1 MANGYRR
8 TVAPRQGDGAIEL
21 VADIGFILRIVEKH
35 FALNHLHA
43 GTCAARMAWVLPMVT
58 LSRK

>member
-1 MANGYRR
+1 MAIAEPLRR
-8 TVAPRQGDGAIEL
+8 AGDGAIEL

-43 GTCAARMAWVLPMVT
+43 GTCAARMAWCCRQT

>member
-1 MANGYRR
+1 MAIAEPLRR
-8 TVAPRQGDGAIEL
+8 AEGDGAIEL

-43 GTCAARMAWVLPMVT
+43 GTLRGAHGLGCCRW
-58 LSRK
+58 

>member
-1 MANGYRR
+1 MAIAEPLRR
-8 TVAPRQGDGAIEL
+8 AGDGAIEL

-35 FALNHLHA
+35 LALNHLHA
-43 GTCAARMAWVLPMVT
+43 GTLRGAHGWVLPMVT